1 MFSVRGGLNEVSVFY
16 DGKEEKGMRGS
27 SFKQC
32 MASWRVYN
40 GRHFKAI
47 GDRSQYWPLTLLLPT
62 IDLEGCDIWNLKASG
77 SRI

>member
-1 MFSVRGGLNEVSVFY
+1 MLSVRGGLNEVSVLY

-47 GDRSQYWPLTLLLPT
+47 WDRS
-62 IDLEGCDIWNLKASG
+62 
-77 SRI
+77 

>member
-40 GRHFKAI
+40 GRHFKAVW
-47 GDRSQYWPLTLLLPT
+47 DRSQDLTLLWPT
-62 IDLEGCDIWNLKASG
+62 INQQGCMTNGI
-77 SRI
+77 

>member
-1 MFSVRGGLNEVSVFY
+1 MSVFY

-40 GRHFKAI
+40 GRHFKAV
-47 GDRSQYWPLTLLLPT
+47 GDRSQAWPV
-62 IDLEGCDIWNLKASG
+62 LKNSSKNRQKSEK
-77 SRI
+77 SRVFLGADFSTGKKHDF